1 MNPPSMPPRTI
12 QSPRRVSGLVA
23 TLLAG
28 LLLAGLPAAVAAQT
42 APAGEVLLEVK
53 RFEIV
58 GDNPLSAAETAAT
71 LAPFL
76 GVHKSVV
83 TLEAAATAL
92 ENHLRDLGYSFHRVI
107 VPAQKPTAGVV
118 RLEMFQF
125 PLANVEVTGQNHF
138 SPENI
143 RRSLPGLVSGT
154 SPDINEMSRELG
166 LANEHPSKRLTVVL
180 KESTRADALDAEIRV
195 RDSSPSL
202 AFASLVAH
210 TRDAYD
216 VINQNTGYAR
226 LTMGYQ
232 NSNLFDRDHALT
244 ASFTTSPEHFDRVAQ
259 YGLFY
264 AIPFYGYN
272 TSLQLH
278 YTRSDVNTGAIGI
291 GGGGAFFNVNGRG
304 EFMGARVTHSLT
316 KIGEFAQNVSLG
328 IEQKHFDGNVGF
340 GGVPIPQSASGNR
353 PLTLRYAART
363 DQLWGGFGVHAE
375 YITNLPGGPGNTDA
389 GYQAARAGSGA
400 TLNWNAIRYG
410 LDASYLAG
418 TWNLSARFRGQHTRS
433 LLLPGEQFGIGGVAS
448 VRGLREREFTGD
460 MGYTFTLEA
469 LGPALVDTLRPA
481 FFIDHGYASLRKPAS
496 TDITAA
502 NSETAAS
509 IGVGVRWNWKRQLD
523 VAVDLAHVLNGIG
536 SSGTI
541 AGTTPGASKL
551 LLSVFYR
558 F

>member
-1 MNPPSMPPRTI
+1 M
-12 QSPRRVSGLVA
+12 QSPRRVPRLVGA
-23 TLLAG
+23 LLAG
-28 LLLAGLPAAVAAQT
+28 LLLAGLPGAVAAQT
-42 APAGEVLLEVK
+42 APAGEVLLEVG

-58 GDNPLSAAETAAT
+58 GDNPLSAGETEAT

-76 GVHKSVV
+76 GVHRSVA

-92 ENHLRDLGYSFHRVI
+92 ENRLRDQGYSFHRVI
-107 VPAQKPTAGVV
+107 VPAQKPSAGVV

-180 KESTRADALDAEIRV
+180 KESTKTDALDAEIRV
-195 RDSSPSL
+195 RDSAPSL
-202 AFASLVAH
+202 GFASLVAH

-216 VINQNTGYAR
+216 VINKNTGYSR

-272 TSLQLH
+272 TSLQFH

-291 GGGGAFFNVNGRG
+291 GGGAFFNVNGRG
-304 EFMGARVTHSLT
+304 EFMGARLTYSLA
-316 KIGEFAQNVSLG
+316 KLGEFAQNVSLG
-328 IEQKHFDGNVGF
+328 IEQKHFDGNLGF
-340 GGVPIPQSASGNR
+340 NGLPIPQTASGDR

-363 DQLWGGFGVHAE
+363 DQLWGGFGVHVE
-375 YITNLPGGPGNTDA
+375 YITNLPGGPGNDDA
-389 GYQAARAGSGA
+389 GYRAARIPNGA

-418 TWNLSARFRGQHTRS
+418 AWNLSARFRGQHTRS
-433 LLLPGEQFGIGGVAS
+433 LLLPGELFGIGGVAS

-460 MGYTFTLEA
+460 MGYTFTFEA

-496 TDITAA
+496 ADLTAA

-523 VAVDLAHVLNGIG
+523 VSVDLAHVLNGTG
-536 SSGTI
+536 SSGTVP
-541 AGTTPGASKL
+541 GTTPGASKL